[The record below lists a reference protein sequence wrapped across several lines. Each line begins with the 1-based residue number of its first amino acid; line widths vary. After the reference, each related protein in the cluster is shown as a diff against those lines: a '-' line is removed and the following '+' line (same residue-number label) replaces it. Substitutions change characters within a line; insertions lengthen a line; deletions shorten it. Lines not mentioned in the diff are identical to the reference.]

1 VLHLKDLEVNTTTE
15 TELLFLRKTGDR
27 SLRMPFR
34 GDDEMDRKAA
44 PRCRT
49 PKEIAEVPKEN
60 CSTLIYLSRAILNLG
75 ISGNQPWLEDSGGAR
90 LDFDRAPQPGSQLSL
105 VL

>member
-1 VLHLKDLEVNTTTE
+1 MLYLKDLEVNTTTE
-15 TELLFLRKTGDR
+15 TELVFLRKTGDR

-34 GDDEMDRKAA
+34 GDDEMDRKTA

-75 ISGNQPWLEDSGGAR
+75 ISGNQPWLEDSARVPRGFSVLPPHRRPGAI
-90 LDFDRAPQPGSQLSL
+90 
-105 VL
+105 